1 VTFKTLHI
9 RFSDL
14 FVITMLIT
22 TDSER
27 FAEGYYSIRC
37 AINQLAQQQ
46 RTCRGIRQPR
56 ARFAEID

>member
-1 VTFKTLHI
+1 
-9 RFSDL
+9 
-14 FVITMLIT
+14 MLIT